1 MADEQDVP
9 NLNAVVGQL
18 ADAIYD
24 PEKLSRLQ
32 RVVRNGVSEGGTVVS
47 AVLWSA
53 FDSLLDGLG
62 KAFNTIEEKTEVVA
76 GPALARIVAHL
87 LGQEV
92 SITDLRTSAAAGEG
106 SVVGR
111 LIAQIALKALNG
123 DTTDLQPGTAGAE
136 RGEWLV
142 RRHGVRATD
151 DADPRHGRVRISR
164 QATGGVGRRARS
176 RASGARRAASV
187 RTNAGRHAAR
197 VEAQSN
203 TPADAAVCLPSDS
216 VVEPRRD
223 DRRAAAG
230 GTHPARVVRRS
241 NQLSA
246 AARRQVHQ
254 HRRRPD
260 ARAARAAHARQRS
273 RDLAQSGLETASGRA
288 SRSGCRLSPARW
300 PHRQRER
307 HFVTGVHRRRP

>member
-53 FDSLLDGLG
+53 LDSLLDGLG

-136 RGEWLV
+136 RFLTLIAQLV
-142 RRHGVRATD
+142 VNGWFEGTAFELLTTLIPD
-151 DADPRHGRVRISR
+151 MDAFESVAKLPEELVDALGLGRL
-164 QATGGVGRRARS
+164 
-176 RASGARRAASV
+176 
-187 RTNAGRHAAR
+187 AR
-197 VEAQSN
+197 VALRPYAQMLVA
-203 TPADAAVCLPSDS
+203 TPL
-216 VVEPRRD
+216 EWKLNQ
-223 DRRAAAG
+223 
-230 GTHPARVVRRS
+230 THRPTL
-241 NQLSA
+241 LSA
-246 AARRQVHQ
+246 SQAIQLWNRGAMT
-254 HRRRPD
+254 D
-260 ARAARAAHARQRS
+260 AQLQAE
-273 RDLAQSGLETASGRA
+273 LT
-288 SRSGCRLSPARW
+288 RL
-300 PHRQRER
+300 
-307 HFVTGVHRRRP
+307 G